1 MCIRDRYKRIE
12 EKMDP
17 LPIWWSNHDS
27 EKVKQYPIH
36 AITQRPAAMYHS
48 WGSQNVWLRQIHGSN
63 KLFVSKG
70 IWKEKNFK
78 DGDWARLTS
87 EISSIVVPV
96 ALMKSQNEDTVWTWN
111 AIGKRKGSWALD
123 ENVEEANE
131 GFIINHLIS
140 DLLPKNDSG
149 YRYSNS
155 DPITGQAA
163 WYDLLV
169 NIEKVDNPSKVSLPQ
184 FPVLSSPV
192 NVGVDKKK

>member
-1 MCIRDRYKRIE
+1 
-12 EKMDP
+12 
-17 LPIWWSNHDS
+17 
-27 EKVKQYPIH
+27 
-36 AITQRPAAMYHS
+36 MYHR

-63 KLFVSKG
+63 KLFLSES
-70 IWKEKNFK
+70 IWKANNFEE
-78 DGDWARLTS
+78 GDWAKLTS
-87 EISSIVVPV
+87 ENSSIVVPV
-96 ALMKSQNEDTVWTWN
+96 ALMKGQNENTVWTWN

-123 ENVEEANE
+123 INVEEANE

-140 DLLPKNDSG
+140 DLLPSKENG

-169 NIEKVDNPSKVSLPQ
+169 KIEKVSNPNKVSLPQ

-192 NVGVDKKK
+192 NVGQDKKK